1 MTQKTIVLGAEFD
14 DDLRTDLVEV
24 LRNIGATVTQAERAM
39 AGSQELE
46 RTTAMLRGN
55 VIVIEAE
62 TSLDGPRLVATTVGI
77 SQPGATRV
85 ARHPLACSCL
95 FV

>member
-14 DDLRTDLVEV
+14 DELRTDLVEV

-62 TSLDGPRLVATTVGI
+62 TYMGLSITGHEDDLAEITSLIAQRRRSMG
-77 SQPGATRV
+77 RV
-85 ARHPLACSCL
+85 
-95 FV
+95 